1 MMRTPEDNLKVVS
14 VDEGYEEAF
23 WNHVNLDPLDYF
35 FFILDLKQHPE
46 NTKILLVTEGE
57 RIQGL
62 MLVYADLI
70 VQLRGKREAV
80 EKLLNYINLEKIE
93 LQAPL
98 NCEDLVTRKYDP
110 QIRHELVL
118 MTLREGDEKLQV
130 KEKPVRLGPED
141 ALEVANLMKEADPE
155 WWGEVA
161 PEDRKQS
168 LEETFWVGLKHH
180 GRIVSVGNTR
190 FNDFGSNIGVIATDE
205 RYRNMGYATSIVS
218 ALVEEILKRS
228 STALIHVLSENAT
241 AIRVYSKVGF
251 KPFKRY
257 LLMRAERIKT

>member
-1 MMRTPEDNLKVVS
+1 MMRTPENILKVVS
-14 VDEGYEEAF
+14 VYEGYEQAF

-46 NTKILLVTEGE
+46 NTKILLAIEGK
-57 RIQGL
+57 RIHGL
-62 MLVYADLI
+62 MLVHSDLI

-80 EKLLNYINLEKIE
+80 QKLLDHVSLEKIE
-93 LQAPL
+93 FQAPL
-98 NCEDLVTRKYDP
+98 NCEDLVTRRYNP

-118 MTLREGDEKLQV
+118 MTLRKGDETLQV

-141 ALEVANLMKEADPE
+141 ALEVANQMKEADPE
-155 WWGEVA
+155 WWGEIT

-168 LEETFWVGLKHH
+168 LEETFWVGLKHN

-190 FNDFGSNIGVIATDE
+190 FNDLGSNIGVIATDE

-218 ALVEEILKRS
+218 TLVEEILKRS
-228 STALIHVLSENAT
+228 PAALIHVLSENAP
-241 AIRVYSKVGF
+241 AVQVYSKVGYR
-251 KPFKRY
+251 PYKRY
-257 LLMRAERIKT
+257 LLVRAERIKT